1 MNLNIVTIVIVTTNY
16 FCYLAILIFINVCFA
31 EIELTFKQNKG
42 PKMSR
47 KVFFR
52 FFYLFQRIKSFLPTL
67 DIRDLNMLSLLM
79 VD

>member
-47 KVFFR
+47 KVFF
-52 FFYLFQRIKSFLPTL
+52 FL
-67 DIRDLNMLSLLM
+67 LLLISKNQILPPHLRYPRYEHA
-79 VD
+79 